1 MKEQDLISLGFKKIE
16 VSAEES
22 GDKPFYYYTLDF
34 GTNEFSLISNDN
46 DDANKNGW
54 FVEIFDYEKIRFY
67 TYQDVSDLIRIINKG
82 LIK

>member
-1 MKEQDLISLGFKKIE
+1 MKEQDLISLGFEKIK

-34 GTNEFSLISNDN
+34 GASGFSLISNDN
-46 DDANKNGW
+46 DDAKENGW
-54 FVEIFDYEKIRFY
+54 FVEMFDYENIRFEN
-67 TYQDVSDLIRIINKG
+67 YQDVSDLIRVINKG